1 MRLRWRYPQLACGET
16 EDVPLSHCPVADRVV
31 CRAGGPDIPQRRTTR
46 RIDPVADVGYPAF
59 WADDFISRPPTRA
72 SRDSLVGFY
81 SDYISTARS
90 MWMIGSSS
98 RFYARSGDAPALTP
112 LFEVATEDVDRV
124 MWLRNGARAGESIYL
139 YSAYLATPL
148 DLAADTTY
156 YLSVANN
163 IYLDTG
169 IVWCWPE
176 HHYRVGNTFGRT
188 SLDDPWLIDVHEL
201 EMPFYLTGGQ
211 TPIPEPASLVLVGM
225 GLLGLYVRRRGA
237 RS

>member
-1 MRLRWRYPQLACGET
+1 MCRFLIA
-16 EDVPLSHCPVADRVV
+16 LSLILSFAAQADLIYHN
-31 CRAGGPDIPQRRTTR
+31 GGPRAEL
-46 RIDPVADVGYPAF
+46 DPVADVGYPAF
-59 WADDFISRPPTRA
+59 WADDFMLEAPNMRITGIHWW
-72 SRDSLVGFY
+72 GFY
-81 SDYISTARS
+81 SDYISDRPLDVDD
-90 MWMIGSSS
+90 
-98 RFYARSGDAPALTP
+98 RFILSIYARSGDAPALTP
-112 LFEVATEDVDRV
+112 LFEIETQDVNRE
-124 MWLRNGARAGESIYL
+124 MWLRNGARAGENIYL
-139 YSAYLATPL
+139 YSAYLVTPL
-148 DLAADTTY
+148 DLAPDTTY

-176 HHYRVGNTFGRT
+176 HHYRVGNTFVRT

-225 GLLGLYVRRRGA
+225 GLLGLYARRRGA